1 VCCQGRLLC
10 VVRDD
15 CCVLSGTTVVCCQGR
30 LLCVARD
37 DCCVL
42 SGFCQGLLLLLP
54 GTPATICQG
63 RLHYCCQKPPL
74 ATAQWLTH
82 PLFLLLLL
90 LRSFVLLSDYL
101 PDACRDPFEAVVGK
115 FIFKPLKWRM
125 KYAEFL
131 KQQAAE
137 ESAQQQIQ
145 QQQQKQQQQE
155 QQQQS
160 HGGDGI
166 GDIEGLRAE
175 VRNDWFDWFDWCDP
189 SLD

>member
-1 VCCQGRLLC
+1 MAH
-10 VVRDD
+10 
-15 CCVLSGTTVVCCQGR
+15 T
-30 LLCVARD
+30 
-37 DCCVL
+37 
-42 SGFCQGLLLLLP
+42 
-54 GTPATICQG
+54 
-63 RLHYCCQKPPL
+63 PPL
-74 ATAQWLTH
+74 PP
-82 PLFLLLLL
+82 PLPPF
-90 LRSFVLLSDYL
+90 LRSSVLLSDYL

-175 VRNDWFDWFDWCDP
+175 VRSDRFDWFDWCDP